1 MISIEALIKDV
12 CETLGASDKTS
23 GITFLPEFP
32 ARKQDL
38 PLKYPVVSVGVDRVG
53 ANQTVAS
60 GESESVSSPCTV
72 RLKLL
77 ICVPKTNSGSS
88 CHQVFDKVISA
99 CPLLLGKYEIQRFY
113 TGAIKYS
120 TVIAGLVLP
129 LNIVFSAGEAFPA

>member
-1 MISIEALIKDV
+1 MISIETLINDV
-12 CETLGASDKTS
+12 CEILGSSEKTA

-38 PLKYPVVSVGVDRVG
+38 PLKHPVVSVGVDRVG
-53 ANQTVAS
+53 SNQTVTTA
-60 GESESVSSPCTV
+60 ESEANASPCTV

-77 ICVPKTNSGSS
+77 ICVPKTDSGSS
-88 CHQVFDKVISA
+88 CHRVFDKVISA
-99 CPLLLGKYEIQRFY
+99 CPLLLDKYQIQRFY

-129 LNIVFSAGEAFPA
+129 VSIVFSAGEAFTA

>member
-1 MISIEALIKDV
+1 MISIEALINDV
-12 CETLGASDKTS
+12 CEILGSSEKTA

-38 PLKYPVVSVGVDRVG
+38 PLKHPVVSVGVDRVG
-53 ANQTVAS
+53 ANPIDSATELGKNA
-60 GESESVSSPCTV
+60 SPCTV

-77 ICVPKTNSGSS
+77 VCVPKTDSGSS
-88 CHQVFDKVISA
+88 CHKVFDKVISA
-99 CPLLLGKYEIQRFY
+99 CPLLLGKYRIQRFY

-129 LNIVFSAGEAFPA
+129 VSIVFSAGEAFTA